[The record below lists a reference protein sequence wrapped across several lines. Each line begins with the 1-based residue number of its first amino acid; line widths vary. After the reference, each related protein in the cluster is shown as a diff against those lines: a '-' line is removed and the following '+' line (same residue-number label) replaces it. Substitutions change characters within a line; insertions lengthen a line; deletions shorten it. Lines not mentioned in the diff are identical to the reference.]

1 MSTNKEI
8 IKLGQIEVTF
18 LLEAKD
24 TNNAIATFEF
34 LVPIGAKVPIPH
46 SHESYDEIVYGLE
59 GILTYTI
66 NDKVIEVGE
75 GETLFIPRGAAH
87 GFNNLHQ
94 QHAKG
99 LAAVTPALIGPD
111 FFKEVG
117 VLIAAGGPPDV
128 EKLKEI
134 YSKWGLKPSM
144 P

>member
-1 MSTNKEI
+1 MSNTKEI
-8 IKLGQIEVTF
+8 IRLGQIEINF

-24 TNNAIATFEF
+24 TNDSIATFEF
-34 LVPIGAKVPIPH
+34 LVPVGAKVPIPH
-46 SHESYDEIVYGLE
+46 LHESYDEIIYGLE
-59 GILTYTI
+59 GIITFTVNGKI
-66 NDKVIEVGE
+66 TEVKK
-75 GETLFIPRGAAH
+75 GETLFIPRGAVH

-94 QHAKG
+94 QDAKA

-117 VLIAAGGPPDV
+117 VLIAAGGPPDI
-128 EKLKEI
+128 EKLKVI

>member
-1 MSTNKEI
+1 MSNKEI
-8 IKLGQIEVTF
+8 IKLGQIEVKF

-34 LVPIGAKVPIPH
+34 LVPVGAKVPIPH

-59 GILTYTI
+59 GIITYTV
-66 NDKVIEVGE
+66 NGKAIEVGK

-94 QHAKG
+94 QDARG
-99 LAAVTPALIGPD
+99 LAAVTPALVGPD

-117 VLIAAGGPPDV
+117 ALIAAGGPPDV
-128 EKLKEI
+128 EKLKVI